1 MCICLKIAD
10 SNVPTEYMTYKNKNL
25 EFLEP
30 KGNTAVVNILRERQN
45 IPMQYL
51 APVAPDVKNVLV
63 TAISGDLMGK
73 VFRVLTY
80 SEHECKL
87 RDISIQPIRKKDDI
101 MMDTRNLVVVHP
113 SKK

>member
-1 MCICLKIAD
+1 MKIAD

-51 APVAPDVKNVLV
+51 APVAPDIKNVLV
-63 TAISGDLMGK
+63 TAISSDLMGK
-73 VFRVLTY
+73 IFRVLMY

-87 RDISIQPIRKKDDI
+87 RDISIQPIHKKDDFT
-101 MMDTRNLVVVHP
+101 MDTRNLVVVHP
-113 SKK
+113 AKK

>member
-1 MCICLKIAD
+1 MRICLKIAD
-10 SNVPTEYMTYKNKNL
+10 SNVPMEYMSYKTKNL

-30 KGNTAVVNILRERQN
+30 KGNTAVVTFLREQQN

-51 APVAPDVKNVLV
+51 APVAPDTKNVLV

-73 VFRVLTY
+73 TFRVLTY
-80 SEHECKL
+80 STDECKL
-87 RDISIQPIRKKDDI
+87 RDISIQPIRKKDDF
-101 MMDTRNLVVVHP
+101 MMDTQNLVVVHP

>member
-1 MCICLKIAD
+1 MRICLKIAD
-10 SNVPTEYMTYKNKNL
+10 SDVPIEYMKYKNKNL

-30 KGNTAVVNILRERQN
+30 KGNTAVVSFMREQPN

-51 APVAPDVKNVLV
+51 APVAPDTERVSV

-73 VFRVLTY
+73 VFRVLSY
-80 SEHECKL
+80 SAHECKL
-87 RDISIQPIRKKDDI
+87 RNVSIQPICKKDDF
-101 MMDTRNLVVVHP
+101 MMETQNLVVVHP